1 MLKTRGPTHI
11 VVTTIRFL
19 MVVICALPVLL
30 LPHVAAGQA
39 VVGGQNNP
47 AVDVP
52 AVQAAVD
59 QGGSVLLV
67 GTFDFGDAGRVLLR
81 KDVDISGEIVG
92 NATPVTTIRGGDWP
106 FYSPLPAQMPPTQP
120 GPKVTV
126 QYIHFDGAKGV
137 AVHLAYTGGA
147 SVHNNKMTGLR
158 GRFLRFGP
166 DKRVNF
172 RRNGVVIGPF
182 DSRPQTD
189 IQITPLLVSGS
200 IEVFDNDID
209 SSGAEDSTVT
219 NAGAV
224 LMAFIVGADI
234 RIENNVNVGCTR
246 NCIGVFDAIPDSS
259 GRGSIVIANNTVISD
274 VKVGYT
280 VPGKRA
286 PIGIDVSFN
295 FNRTLTFPPERQH
308 VHLLIA
314 DNYIELHGVNSMGII
329 AAQNGAAVVDNTVV
343 VHADPTQTTDLVS
356 TTGGIMAATSHQVVL
371 RNKIMGEGWNAI
383 RIGGNTLGAPRID
396 NVAIGNNISGF
407 NAFTSGSD
415 FSGSDFLLDV
425 ASASNTVVGNSGT
438 VIDNGKDNKITGF
451 KPVKGGVGQDVSDA
465 EQYWHDVT
473 EVLE

>member
-1 MLKTRGPTHI
+1 MLKTRGPVHAVI
-11 VVTTIRFL
+11 TIIRLLGVALF
-19 MVVICALPVLL
+19 ALPVLL
-30 LPHVAAGQA
+30 LPHVAAGQT

-81 KDVDISGEIVG
+81 NDVDISGEADSSG
-92 NATPVTTIRGGDWP
+92 SPLTTIKGGDWP
-106 FYSPLPAQMPPTQP
+106 FYSPLPSTMPPTHA
-120 GPKVTV
+120 GPVVGV

-137 AVHLAYTGGA
+137 AVHLAYTSGA
-147 SVHNNKMTGLR
+147 SIHNNQMTGLR
-158 GRFLRFGP
+158 GRVFVPATPTAPAQYR
-166 DKRVNF
+166 RV
-172 RRNGVVIGPF
+172 GVEIGPA
-182 DSRPQTD
+182 DSRPRTN
-189 IQITPLLVSGS
+189 IQITPGLVSGS
-200 IEVFDNDID
+200 IDVFDNDID
-209 SSGAEDSTVT
+209 SSGPEPATQT
-219 NAGAV
+219 NSGAV

-246 NCIGVFDAIPDSS
+246 NCIGVFDAIPDSD

-274 VKVGYT
+274 VQVGFT

-295 FNRTLTFPPERQH
+295 FNRTLALPPSRQH

-314 DNYIELHGVNSMGII
+314 DNYIELNGQNSQGII
-329 AAQNGAAVVDNTVV
+329 SAMNGSVVEGNTVV
-343 VHADPTQTTDLVS
+343 VHADPTVTTDLLS
-356 TTGGIMAATSHQVVL
+356 TTGGILVGTSHQVVL

-407 NAFTSGSD
+407 NAFS
-415 FSGSDFLLDV
+415 SDFLLDL
-425 ASASNTVVGNSGT
+425 AAAFNTIVGDSGT
-438 VIDNGKDNKITGF
+438 VIDNGEDNKITGF

>member
-1 MLKTRGPTHI
+1 MLKTRRPVHA
-11 VVTTIRFL
+11 VVTIIRLLGIALF
-19 MVVICALPVLL
+19 ALPVLL
-30 LPHVAAGQA
+30 LPHVAAGQT

-120 GPKVTV
+120 GPKITV
-126 QYIHFDGAKGV
+126 QYLHFDGAKGV

-147 SVHNNKMTGLR
+147 SIHNNKMTGLR
-158 GRFLRFGP
+158 GRLFAPGQ
-166 DKRVNF
+166 F
-172 RRNGVVIGPF
+172 RRVGVETGPL
-182 DSRPQTD
+182 DSRPRTN
-189 IQITPLLVSGS
+189 IEITPLLVSGS
-200 IEVFDNDID
+200 IDVLDNDVD
-209 SSGAEDSTVT
+209 SSGPEPATQT
-219 NAGAV
+219 NSGAV
-224 LMAFIVGADI
+224 LMAFVVGADI

-246 NCIGVFDAIPDSS
+246 NCIGVFDAIPDSD

-274 VKVGYT
+274 VQVGFT

-295 FNRTLTFPPERQH
+295 FNRTLALPPSRQH

-314 DNYIELHGVNSMGII
+314 DNYIELNGQNSQGII
-329 AAQNGAAVVDNTVV
+329 SAMNGSVVEGNTVV
-343 VHADPTQTTDLVS
+343 VHADPTVTTDLLS
-356 TTGGIMAATSHQVVL
+356 TTGGILAATSHQVVL

-407 NAFTSGSD
+407 NAFS
-415 FSGSDFLLDV
+415 SDFLLDL
-425 ASASNTVVGNSGT
+425 AAAFNTIVGDSGT
-438 VIDNGKDNKITGF
+438 VIDNGEDNKITGF

>member
-158 GRFLRFGP
+158 GRFLLRDTVNRTQTSDYFITAKSDNFSFGKQLP
-166 DKRVNF
+166 QDAESLSIA
-172 RRNGVVIGPF
+172 GVV
-182 DSRPQTD
+182 
-189 IQITPLLVSGS
+189 
-200 IEVFDNDID
+200 
-209 SSGAEDSTVT
+209 
-219 NAGAV
+219 
-224 LMAFIVGADI
+224 
-234 RIENNVNVGCTR
+234 ENWHEH
-246 NCIGVFDAIPDSS
+246 D
-259 GRGSIVIANNTVISD
+259 
-274 VKVGYT
+274 
-280 VPGKRA
+280 
-286 PIGIDVSFN
+286 
-295 FNRTLTFPPERQH
+295 
-308 VHLLIA
+308 
-314 DNYIELHGVNSMGII
+314 M
-329 AAQNGAAVVDNTVV
+329 
-343 VHADPTQTTDLVS
+343 
-356 TTGGIMAATSHQVVL
+356 
-371 RNKIMGEGWNAI
+371 
-383 RIGGNTLGAPRID
+383 
-396 NVAIGNNISGF
+396 
-407 NAFTSGSD
+407 
-415 FSGSDFLLDV
+415 
-425 ASASNTVVGNSGT
+425 VGN
-438 VIDNGKDNKITGF
+438 VKIRVTRRQARAFAIHRTRTG
-451 KPVKGGVGQDVSDA
+451 
-465 EQYWHDVT
+465 
-473 EVLE
+473 

>member
-1 MLKTRGPTHI
+1 MSKTRERSVA
-11 VVTTIRFL
+11 VVRLIL
-19 MVVICALPVLL
+19 VLSVSL
-30 LPHVAAGQA
+30 LPLVAAAQT
-39 VVGGQNNP
+39 VLTVQSDP

-52 AVQAAVD
+52 AVQEAVNL
-59 QGGSVLLV
+59 GGSVLLV
-67 GTFDFGDAGRVLLR
+67 GTFDFGKNDCVVLNSNRGCVLLQN
-81 KDVDISGEIVG
+81 DVDISGEIDG
-92 NATPVTTIRGGDWP
+92 SGTPVTTIHGGDWP
-106 FYSPLPAQMPPTQP
+106 FYSPLPAQMPPTQA
-120 GPKVTV
+120 GPKITV
-126 QYIHFDGAKGV
+126 QYLHFHGAKGV

-147 SVHNNKMTGLR
+147 SIHNNQMTGLS

-286 PIGIDVSFN
+286 PIGGDVSFN
-295 FNRTLTFPPERQH
+295 FNRTLAFDPSAHH
-308 VHLLIA
+308 VPGVIT
-314 DNYIELHGVNSMGII
+314 DNYIEPNSRNSQGII
-329 AAQNGAAVVDNTVV
+329 GAMNGTSVVGNTVV
-343 VHADPTQTTDLVS
+343 VHADAAATTDLLS
-356 TTGGIMAATSHQVVL
+356 TTGGILVATSHQVVL

-383 RIGGNTLGAPRID
+383 RIGGNTFGLSRID
-396 NVAIGNNISGF
+396 NVAQGNNVSGF
-407 NAFTSGSD
+407 DAFS
-415 FSGSDFLLDV
+415 SDFLLDV
-425 ASASNTVVGNSGT
+425 AAAFNTIVGNSGT
-438 VIDNGKDNKITGF
+438 VIDNGHDNNITGF
-451 KPVKGGVGQDVSDA
+451 KSVKGGVGEDVSDA

-473 EVLE
+473 ELLE